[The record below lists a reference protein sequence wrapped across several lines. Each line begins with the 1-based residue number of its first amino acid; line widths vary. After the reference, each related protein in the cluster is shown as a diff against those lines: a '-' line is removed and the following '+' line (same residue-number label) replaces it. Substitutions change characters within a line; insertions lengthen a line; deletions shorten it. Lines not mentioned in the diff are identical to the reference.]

1 MDVPRYLQCIADGR
15 PAEALAVIRE
25 SIPFPAVC
33 GLVCSHPC
41 ELKCART
48 KVDAPVAIRMLKRFA
63 WERGNDNGTQRTKKS
78 RRSGKRIA
86 VIGSGPAGLTAAY
99 YLTRFGHSV
108 TVYEAAAEAGGM
120 MRWGAPDYRLPK
132 EVVRAEVRR
141 IEKEGVVI
149 KTRSRV
155 NAIDTLWADG
165 YHAVFVGIG
174 AQRSV
179 GLRIGGEGDRRIV
192 TGVDFLRSVNQGR
205 RVKLGKRVAVIGAGH
220 CAFDAARTALR
231 GGAQNVTIF
240 YRRSRSEMPAAPEEV
255 EQACAEGVHIHYL
268 ATPVKIVRRAGSLRL
283 DLIRNRLGAP
293 DESGRRRP
301 VPIKGSKL
309 SVACDTII
317 TAIGERPVIPRGF
330 NLETGEGN
338 LIRVNPIDLRTT
350 AKGVFAGG
358 DVVTGPGS
366 IIDAIAAG
374 RKAAISING
383 YLGSKHRPSAVHPV
397 PIGPLPWEEPQVAP
411 RVDAACRDVKERVQ
425 DFDQV
430 ELGFSEQMAVEE
442 ARRCIRCDLR
452 KRDCIVYEPSP
463 WPRSVRNHFSQPSVP
478 HKTTGIAGRG
488 TEEMKTNDVTGRF
501 KRGWVGIGLDFGRP
515 GIGTRFRDVDAVTQ
529 ALAKIGARFEAENP
543 ITKMMDNPENGKLRE
558 DVLGE
563 KVLSCV
569 VETQFPIGRLEEALR
584 ALKEVTSTLNTVVSV
599 CCINRA
605 EPDGSYPL
613 RRTLKEL
620 RIPYYINGKQNA
632 GLGKPLADC

>member
-1 MDVPRYLQCIADGR
+1 
-15 PAEALAVIRE
+15 
-25 SIPFPAVC
+25 
-33 GLVCSHPC
+33 
-41 ELKCART
+41 
-48 KVDAPVAIRMLKRFA
+48 
-63 WERGNDNGTQRTKKS
+63 
-78 RRSGKRIA
+78 
-86 VIGSGPAGLTAAY
+86 
-99 YLTRFGHSV
+99 
-108 TVYEAAAEAGGM
+108 
-120 MRWGAPDYRLPK
+120 
-132 EVVRAEVRR
+132 
-141 IEKEGVVI
+141 
-149 KTRSRV
+149 
-155 NAIDTLWADG
+155 
-165 YHAVFVGIG
+165 
-174 AQRSV
+174 
-179 GLRIGGEGDRRIV
+179 
-192 TGVDFLRSVNQGR
+192 
-205 RVKLGKRVAVIGAGH
+205 
-220 CAFDAARTALR
+220 
-231 GGAQNVTIF
+231 
-240 YRRSRSEMPAAPEEV
+240 
-255 EQACAEGVHIHYL
+255 
-268 ATPVKIVRRAGSLRL
+268 
-283 DLIRNRLGAP
+283 
-293 DESGRRRP
+293 
-301 VPIKGSKL
+301 
-309 SVACDTII
+309 
-317 TAIGERPVIPRGF
+317 
-330 NLETGEGN
+330 
-338 LIRVNPIDLRTT
+338 
-350 AKGVFAGG
+350 
-358 DVVTGPGS
+358 
-366 IIDAIAAG
+366 
-374 RKAAISING
+374 
-383 YLGSKHRPSAVHPV
+383 
-397 PIGPLPWEEPQVAP
+397 
-411 RVDAACRDVKERVQ
+411 VDAACRDVKERVQ